1 MLNAIRLQISTV
13 VELDALRA
21 SIQESSLH
29 TTRRKKLRLQIA
41 AKEAELTGYR
51 DFKSRLVDSLH
62 ERIINNDEFTLMRD
76 KYRRLEQECSAAVD
90 ALYEK
95 LKDLDAGGAAERTWV
110 EQYLN
115 YQDLTELRREAVVSL
130 IDKITV
136 FSDKRIEI
144 TFNYHDEIRG
154 DMELIAEVREM
165 GEVS

>member
-1 MLNAIRLQISTV
+1 
-13 VELDALRA
+13 
-21 SIQESSLH
+21 
-29 TTRRKKLRLQIA
+29 
-41 AKEAELTGYR
+41 
-51 DFKSRLVDSLH
+51 
-62 ERIINNDEFTLMRD
+62 MRD

-130 IDKITV
+130 IDKILV

-144 TFNYHDEIRG
+144 TFNYHDEING
-154 DMELIAEVREM
+154 DMELIAEAREM